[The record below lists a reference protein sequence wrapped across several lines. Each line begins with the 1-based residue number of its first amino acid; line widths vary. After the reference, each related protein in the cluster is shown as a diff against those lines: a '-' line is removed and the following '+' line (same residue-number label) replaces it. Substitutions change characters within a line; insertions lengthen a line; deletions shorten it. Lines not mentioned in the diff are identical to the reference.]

1 MEETLSKR
9 KLLAAISHGSILLS
23 ATLVSWAVPLV
34 VYLVSDDEI
43 AKDHAKEALNFH
55 INIAFWGFIFGILTG
70 IIIGWAFLAGLGLV
84 TIIFPII
91 ALLSVFND
99 PDKVYRYPLIYRLL

>member
-1 MEETLSKR
+1 MEDTLTRR
-9 KLLAAISHGSILLS
+9 KLLAAISHGSVLLT
-23 ATLVSWAVPLV
+23 ATLVSWAIPLV
-34 VYLVSDDEI
+34 VYLISEDAI

-70 IIIGWAFLAGLGLV
+70 VLIGWAFLAALGLI